1 MKYVVGEIQVIS
13 RKCSSYVILLLIP
26 ALCKFLK
33 FRHNEIITSLSV
45 SKRTHFVVNLFSA
58 IQTKYDVIHL
68 FIDKFLDLII

>member
-26 ALCKFLK
+26 ALRKFLK